1 MKHAPLIK
9 LLAGTALALAV
20 VSSPAIASD
29 SQSSKDKK
37 EQLYPNAVRKEP
49 KLDLSS
55 SKEQK
60 AINDG
65 LAAVSSG
72 DKDKA
77 TELLQPVVD
86 HSKSKYA
93 QALALQGL
101 ANLAYNNGDTK
112 GAITLLKRSLDDGV
126 MPNETYFQLEYELA
140 QFYLA
145 DEQYQQVISTVED
158 WRAQGKREWAD
169 SYALEGN
176 AYYRLQKY
184 PEAIAAIKKAESL
197 TNQPKDSWNQIL
209 MASYSESG
217 QSDQVA
223 QMAEQQLAK
232 DPNDSQALDNAL
244 AALVQA
250 QKLPDAIQLLEKV
263 RAQGGLKESK
273 NYVLLAKLYVNAGQQ
288 SDNPKPDADKA
299 VQVLQEGISKGV
311 VTPSYESYSVLGN
324 AAYIA
329 QENDKALDAYRKA
342 IPLAT
347 DGEAGLMAGQILL
360 DQNKYADARSTIQQ
374 AIDKGVKHR
383 GSAYMMLAEAN
394 RGLKD
399 KAGTIAA
406 MKMAAQDPE
415 TAAKAKAWLAHPTVS
430 Q

>member
-263 RAQGGLKESK
+263 RAQAS
-273 NYVLLAKLYVNAGQQ
+273 
-288 SDNPKPDADKA
+288 P
-299 VQVLQEGISKGV
+299 
-311 VTPSYESYSVLGN
+311 VT
-324 AAYIA
+324 
-329 QENDKALDAYRKA
+329 
-342 IPLAT
+342 
-347 DGEAGLMAGQILL
+347 
-360 DQNKYADARSTIQQ
+360 
-374 AIDKGVKHR
+374 
-383 GSAYMMLAEAN
+383 
-394 RGLKD
+394 
-399 KAGTIAA
+399 
-406 MKMAAQDPE
+406 
-415 TAAKAKAWLAHPTVS
+415 
-430 Q
+430 